1 MRRSGGDRAEIS
13 LHDPHGTHSCASIKN
28 FIGVLW
34 CWCFCVCAR
43 SAVAP
48 VRTECVLSLRFKHV
62 YSQRATL
69 LWSFWLNYV
78 LSGETRER
86 TEGRAFVEKE
96 NVTNF
101 SCCYSIIFSMYRYS
115 ADYRVSV
122 KRTGKMFSSLV

>member
-1 MRRSGGDRAEIS
+1 MVLVFLCVRPVRGRSGAYRVCVEPALQARLLPTS
-13 LHDPHGTHSCASIKN
+13 NVTLVVLVKLCA
-28 FIGVLW
+28 
-34 CWCFCVCAR
+34 
-43 SAVAP
+43 
-48 VRTECVLSLRFKHV
+48 
-62 YSQRATL
+62 
-69 LWSFWLNYV
+69 